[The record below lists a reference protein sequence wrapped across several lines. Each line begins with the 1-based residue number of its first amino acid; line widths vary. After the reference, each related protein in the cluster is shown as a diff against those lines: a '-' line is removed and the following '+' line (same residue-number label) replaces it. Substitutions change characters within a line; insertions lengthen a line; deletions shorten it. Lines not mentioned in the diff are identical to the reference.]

1 MFTIPNFIDTQRFHP
16 GDQAAAR
23 ARFDL
28 PLDARIVLCC
38 AAIRRTH
45 KRIDRLMHAFA
56 TIPSD
61 AVLVIAGG
69 HEDETDNLI
78 AEGTS
83 LLGSRI
89 RFLPNLPRDLMPD
102 LYRAA
107 DAFVLPSL
115 YEMFGIVLLEALA
128 TELPVLCHDAPDFR
142 SVAGPGGIY
151 RDFAAEG
158 ELAKG
163 LALLRSQPMQALR
176 AGGTCPRGAAIFRG
190 CRVGS
195 NHRDVPNRSRGFS
208 HAR

>member
-1 MFTIPNFIDTQRFHP
+1 
-16 GDQAAAR
+16 
-23 ARFDL
+23 
-28 PLDARIVLCC
+28 
-38 AAIRRTH
+38 
-45 KRIDRLMHAFA
+45 LMHAFA

-69 HEDETDNLI
+69 REDETDDLI

-128 TELPVLCHDAPDFR
+128 TELPVLCHDTPDFR
-142 SVAGPGGIY
+142 SVVGPGGIY

-163 LALLRSQPMQALR
+163 LALLLDPSACKQLGQAGR
-176 AGGTCPRGAAIFRG
+176 AHVEQRYSESAVLDAITEMYETVRAD
-190 CRVGS
+190 S
-195 NHRDVPNRSRGFS
+195 P